1 MVLLVAG
8 DPAVPPQPLQPL
20 PAQPIYL
27 TPISEFNNSGLRDS
41 ITKALEGVPAGHG
54 HAYLDISNK
63 GAGVM
68 LVERF
73 NDTWALVVA
82 GRYTFAEGGAVQ
94 ATLQAS
100 W

>member
-1 MVLLVAG
+1 MVT
-8 DPAVPPQPLQPL
+8 DPPVVPEPPIP
-20 PAQPIYL
+20 PAQPIFL
-27 TPISEFNNSGLRDS
+27 TPIEAFNNSGLRDS
-41 ITKALEGVPAGHG
+41 INKALEGVPPGHG

-68 LVERF
+68 VVERF
-73 NDTWALVVA
+73 NETWAVVVA
-82 GRYTFAEGGAVQ
+82 GKYTFSEGGAVQ